1 MNKEKRICMDMFL
14 EHFGYKN
21 LLKYQYI
28 QAIYIHLSN
37 LSYIFNIYRGFFMKT
52 LLRILK
58 VYYIEVLKYNMDD
71 KNKYIIIGNKN
82 RHLILAKNIYRNR
95 RGVYIQCFLA
105 DISVIWLESMLIVCF
120 IMKKC
125 IAKTKNRPDRP
136 NHFS

>member
-37 LSYIFNIYRGFFMKT
+37 LSYIFNIYMGFFMKT

-58 VYYIEVLKYNMDD
+58 VYYIEALKYNIDD
-71 KNKYIIIGNKN
+71 KNEHVVIDNKN
-82 RHLILAKNIYRNR
+82 RQIVAAKNTRRNR
-95 RGVYIQCFLA
+95 RGEYIYSTFWRIFRL
-105 DISVIWLESMLIVCF
+105 F
-120 IMKKC
+120 G
-125 IAKTKNRPDRP
+125 
-136 NHFS
+136 